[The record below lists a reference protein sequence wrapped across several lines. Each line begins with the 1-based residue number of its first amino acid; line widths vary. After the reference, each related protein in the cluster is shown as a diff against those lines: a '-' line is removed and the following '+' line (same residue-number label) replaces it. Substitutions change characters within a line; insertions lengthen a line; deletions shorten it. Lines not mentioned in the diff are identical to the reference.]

1 MQSAPL
7 PAPDALI
14 GTVVSGRY
22 RVIRLLGEGGMGQV
36 YLAEHV
42 AIERSIALKVLRAEY
57 SRKSEMVSRFRQEA
71 KSASRIEHPNV
82 LDVFDFGQLDDG
94 RFFLAMEYLEGRDL
108 ADEMA
113 EQRLIDPAR
122 GVRIALQVCRGLQAA
137 HARGVV
143 HRDLKP
149 ENVFLHRTSD
159 GEEIVKI
166 VDFGIAQLRSG
177 DDVASGS
184 QRRRLTRTGMIFG
197 TPEYMSPEQAAGKHA
212 DHRADVYA
220 LGVMLYE
227 MFTGTVPFTDETF
240 LGVLSKHLSDEPPP
254 LTARAPDL
262 AISPQL
268 QAVILRALAK
278 SLDER
283 YASMNDLAQAILATP
298 EGRLHASELSA
309 RALPAARTPSFVPPA
324 PGNPTAPEFGVVH
337 RLRPSD
343 PPSIERAQTRPDG
356 TRRAYPSR
364 LETLPSGAT
373 LAPEPAPRSRTLLP
387 AIVGALAVVGVL
399 GLLFVRARHAETT
412 ALSPRRLGPAPAA
425 PAPLS
430 DAAPP
435 AGTPAAPAPLSDAA
449 PPAGTPEA
457 PARQAEPADAPQTTP
472 AAVGVLP
479 ASVRLEVTTEPPGA
493 TLKKDGFQVCDATPC
508 TVVVKKNETLV
519 LDARKG
525 SLRGTARVL
534 AQDDQRV
541 AITLAARPKPRPRLC
556 EVEVDGLKIL
566 RPCN

>member
-1 MQSAPL
+1 
-7 PAPDALI
+7 
-14 GTVVSGRY
+14 
-22 RVIRLLGEGGMGQV
+22 MGQV

-42 AIERSIALKVLRAEY
+42 AIERAIALKVLRAEY
-57 SRKSEMVSRFRQEA
+57 SRKSEMVSRFQQEA

-82 LDVFDFGQLDDG
+82 LDVFDFGQLEDG
-94 RFFLAMEYLEGRDL
+94 RFFLAMEYLEGHDL

-113 EQRLIDPAR
+113 QQRLIEPAR
-122 GVRIALQVCRGLQAA
+122 GVRIALQVCRGLHAA

-166 VDFGIAQLRSG
+166 VDFGIAQLRFG
-177 DDVASGS
+177 DDVPSGS
-184 QRRRLTRTGMIFG
+184 KRRRLTRTGMIFG

-240 LGVLSKHLSDEPPP
+240 LGVLSKHLSQAPPP
-254 LTARAPDL
+254 LAERAPDL

-278 SLDER
+278 PLDER
-283 YASMNDLAQAILATP
+283 YPSMNDLAQAILATP
-298 EGRLHASELSA
+298 EGRLFASDVSG
-309 RALPAARTPSFVPPA
+309 RALPTARTPSFIPPA
-324 PGNPTAPEFGVVH
+324 PGNPTAPEFGVVQQ
-337 RLRPSD
+337 LRPSD
-343 PPSIERAQTRPDG
+343 PPPVQRAQTRPDG
-356 TRRAYPSR
+356 THRSFPSR
-364 LETLPSGAT
+364 LETLASGAT
-373 LAPEPAPRSRTLLP
+373 LAPEPPPRSRALLP
-387 AIVGALAVVGVL
+387 GVVGVL
-399 GLLFVRARHAETT
+399 AIAGVSGLLFVRAQHAEN
-412 ALSPRRLGPAPAA
+412 AGIAPQQLVAVPAA
-425 PAPLS
+425 PRPLA
-430 DAAPP
+430 DASPP
-435 AGTPAAPAPLSDAA
+435 AEAED
-449 PPAGTPEA
+449 PPPEA
-457 PARQAEPADAPQTTP
+457 EPVGPPETTP

-479 ASVRLEVTTEPPGA
+479 ATVRLDVTTDPPGA

-508 TVVVKKNETLV
+508 TVVVDKNESLV
-519 LDARKG
+519 LNATKG

-566 RPCN
+566 RPCK